1 MSKYT
6 RHQAS
11 VVRNSDSQPGEDS
24 WLGQMQKNL
33 EKGAVQPRS
42 VDQSLFHQ
50 INSIMNGKSKYP
62 SVEAAVEDM
71 KNRSG
76 LTAYLDNLS
85 KTSEDEAIGENKKIA
100 TAQVQNNSKNK
111 YPLVIQKCP
120 QILNTLDNYIK
131 DTRGNLPISAII
143 DKIKSIHKN
152 DVSEDKYWE
161 DDDLVRLVSQINL
174 REKQNNPSNYETYS
188 NLGRRDPSGDNEID
202 PSNTDAF
209 HALNPAKI

>member
-1 MSKYT
+1 MSKYM
-6 RHQAS
+6 RHQAA

-76 LTAYLDNLS
+76 LTEYLKNMS
-85 KTSEDEAIGENKKIA
+85 KTSVDEAIENKKIA
-100 TAQVQNNSKNK
+100 TAQAKDEPKNNQ
-111 YPLVIQKCP
+111 PLVIQKCP
-120 QILNTLDNYIK
+120 QILGTLQNYIK
-131 DTRGNLPISAII
+131 DTKGNLPISAII

-152 DVSEDKYWE
+152 DVSEDKFWE
-161 DDDLVRLVSQINL
+161 DDNLVRLVSRLNL
-174 REKQNNPSNYETYS
+174 GEKQNNPSNYETYS

-209 HALNPAKI
+209 HALNPATV